1 MISRSASDANL
12 TNSTGVVSRFS
23 KYFPGPRQRARR
35 TIFLFTRSARE
46 KERWFHLLR
55 KACHRYTTD
64 PEVSDGEHG
73 GGGDGEPIKR
83 RYSVPFNP
91 STPVRLNRDYFL
103 YLLHS
108 VQFSK

>member
-12 TNSTGVVSRFS
+12 SNATGVVSRFS

-35 TIFLFTRSARE
+35 TIYLFTRSARE

-55 KACHRYTTD
+55 KACHRYTTE
-64 PEVSDGEHG
+64 PETTSEEHG
-73 GGGDGEPIKR
+73 DGSEEHPIKR

-91 STPVRLNRDYFL
+91 TTPVKLNRDYFL